1 MTDGDLVRQATDG
14 RSAAYGE
21 LVRRWSAQV
30 LAMCHARVG
39 RHAVAEELAQETLL
53 RGFRSLGSIE
63 TPERFGAWI
72 CGIAHRVCMDHHKAK
87 QSSQVAFSTIDMAQ
101 PAGELFE
108 ADDGVIAAIHQQ
120 EERAQLLREVDRLP
134 DELRETLMLYYY
146 NDVTYQELAEQLMVS
161 PATINARLAKARAL
175 LRRRLVLSGDDDEL

>member
-21 LVRRWSAQV
+21 LVQRWSAQV

-39 RHAVAEELAQETLL
+39 RHAIAEELAQETLL

-63 TPERFGAWI
+63 APDRFGSWI
-72 CGIAHRVCMDHHKAK
+72 CGIAHHVCMDHRKAK
-87 QSSQVAFSTIDMAQ
+87 QSSQVSFSAIEGAP
-101 PAGELFE
+101 PAELF
-108 ADDGVIAAIHQQ
+108 AATNDSVIATVQQQ

-134 DELRETLMLYYY
+134 DELRETLILYYCD
-146 NDVTYQELAEQLMVS
+146 DVTYQELAEQLMVS
-161 PATINARLAKARAL
+161 PATINARLTKARAL
-175 LRRRLVLSGDDDEL
+175 LRQRLLTSGDSDEL

>member
-39 RHAVAEELAQETLL
+39 RHAIAEELAQETLL

-63 TPERFGAWI
+63 APDRFGSWI
-72 CGIAHRVCMDHHKAK
+72 CGIAHRVCMDHRKAK
-87 QSSQVAFSTIDMAQ
+87 QSSQVSFSAIDADQ
-101 PAGELFE
+101 PAEQFV
-108 ADDGVIAAIHQQ
+108 ATTDSVIATAQRH
-120 EERAQLLREVDRLP
+120 EERAQLLQEIDRLP
-134 DELRETLMLYYY
+134 DELRETLILYYY
-146 NDVTYQELAEQLMVS
+146 DDVTYQELAEQLMVS

-175 LRRRLVLSGDDDEL
+175 LRQRLLTSGDSDEL

>member
-21 LVRRWSAQV
+21 LVRRWSAHV

-63 TPERFGAWI
+63 TPDRFGSWI
-72 CGIAHRVCMDHHKAK
+72 CGIAHRVCMDHRKSK
-87 QSSQVAFSTIDMAQ
+87 QTSQVSFSAMGAAQ
-101 PAGELFE
+101 PAEQFV
-108 ADDGVIAAIHQQ
+108 ATNDSVIATVQQQ
-120 EERAQLLREVDRLP
+120 ETEAQLLREVTRLP

-146 NDVTYQELAEQLMVS
+146 DDVTYQELAEQLMVS

-175 LRRRLVLSGDDDEL
+175 LRQRLPTSGDSDEV